1 MRVMHVTDSTALAN
15 GPFPSILSMHGTMA
29 QQHTK
34 WSGTVLQKKMTQGI
48 PSALNSF
55 TVTAAF
61 SHSEEHHL
69 TFFLPACSSTAIE
82 PRSYV
87 LGKENTRK

>member
-15 GPFPSILSMHGTMA
+15 GPFPSILSIHGTMA
-29 QQHTK
+29 QQRTK
-34 WSGTVLQKKMTQGI
+34 WSGTVLQKKITQGFSI
-48 PSALNSF
+48 PSASF

-61 SHSEEHHL
+61 SYSEEHHL

-82 PRSYV
+82 PRSHV